1 MNNNNDNNS
10 EQAEALDVETPVKEN
25 NNDLIGIDDLITKN
39 AELITETIDLST
51 TKNQNYSSVKDVN
64 KSNENEP
71 LNIKHES
78 SEVIQVPQN
87 DSNNSSFF
95 EMENTLN
102 ESVVTTIY
110 RDLFL
115 IYTKLKIVLMPYGS
129 KYDKNYHIKQ
139 WDLWGPLLLDMI
151 LACTLAINS
160 REKSNMIILIFVIF
174 WLGGVIL
181 YLNANFLGI
190 KASIFQMF
198 CLLGYCLFPLNLSAI
213 FVTLFGLGGIMRLI
227 IVGIT
232 ALWSIYSS
240 SDFLRPLCNE
250 EQKYLVLY
258 PCILFYLYISWF
270 ILSAQ
275 N

>member
-39 AELITETIDLST
+39 AELITETIDLSA

-78 SEVIQVPQN
+78 SEVIQVPPN
-87 DSNNSSFF
+87 DVNNSSFL

-174 WLGGVIL
+174 WIGGVII
-181 YLNANFLGI
+181 YLNANFLGV
-190 KASIFQMF
+190 KSSIFQIL
-198 CLLGYCLFPLNLSAI
+198 CLLGYCLFPLNLSAF
-213 FVTLFGLGGIMRLI
+213 FVTLLSIKSVLRFI
-227 IVGIT
+227 IVLIT
-232 ALWSIYSS
+232 CLWSIYSS
-240 SDFLRPLCNE
+240 SDFFNQLTNK
-250 EQKYLVLY
+250 EQKYLVEY

-270 ILSAQ
+270 IISA
-275 N
+275 